1 MKLSKFG
8 VAIAFSAL
16 TALTVSG
23 CGSTATTTPGAGGSG
38 AAPAS
43 DTSGGGAPSST
54 EMSSSAMSSSD
65 MSSSDMSSG
74 DMSSGAASSGGTSG
88 QTGSSAAAGG
98 PSKVMADAKGGKLT
112 IGIKFD
118 QPGLGLKKP
127 DGSFS
132 GFDVEVAKYVAK
144 QLGVQES
151 GITFVETKSA
161 EREDKI
167 AKGEVDYIAATYSIT
182 DTRKKKVNFA
192 GPYFVAHQDLLVKAD
207 NTDITGPEAM
217 NGKILC
223 SVTGS
228 TPAQKIQKDY
238 AEKVALQPFGTY
250 SECVAQL
257 KSGVVDAVT
266 TDDVILAGFAAQDPG
281 QFKVV
286 GKGFSDE
293 KYGIGLQL
301 GDSEGTDAIN
311 AAIKKMISEGAWKAA
326 LEKTVGPSGYK
337 IPQPPS
343 IP

>member
-1 MKLSKFG
+1 MKLSKLG
-8 VAIAFSAL
+8 IAIAFSAL
-16 TALTVSG
+16 TALTISG
-23 CGSTATTTPGAGGSG
+23 CGSTATTSPGAGGSG

-43 DTSGGGAPSST
+43 DTAGGGETSGSDT
-54 EMSSSAMSSSD
+54 SSSD
-65 MSSSDMSSG
+65 TSGSDTSG
-74 DMSSGAASSGGTSG
+74 GGTSG
-88 QTGSSAAAGG
+88 TSGTAGASDTGSAGSGSAAAGG

-118 QPGLGLKKP
+118 QPGLGLKNP

-207 NTDITGPEAM
+207 ATGITGPDAM

-228 TPAQKIQKDY
+228 TPAQKVKDKY
-238 AEKVALQPFGTY
+238 AKDVALQEFGTY
-250 SECVAQL
+250 SECVASL
-257 KSGVVDAVT
+257 KSGTIDAVT

-281 QFKVV
+281 QFKLV

-293 KYGIGLQL
+293 KYGIGLKL